1 MYDLLLTNAVV
12 ITVDSAHTLY
22 DRGFVAVKGDRIAAL
37 GPMDQLPDPLPEA
50 ERVLNL
56 SGHAVLP
63 GLVDGHGHAG
73 HCLIKTLGEHLDTGW
88 DEMAE
93 EIYYTCTDEEFWYA
107 EGALAAAERL

>member
-56 SGHAVLP
+56 SGASRP
-63 GLVDGHGHAG
+63 GGRPWPCWSLSDQNPR
-73 HCLIKTLGEHLDTGW
+73 
-88 DEMAE
+88 
-93 EIYYTCTDEEFWYA
+93 
-107 EGALAAAERL
+107 GAS